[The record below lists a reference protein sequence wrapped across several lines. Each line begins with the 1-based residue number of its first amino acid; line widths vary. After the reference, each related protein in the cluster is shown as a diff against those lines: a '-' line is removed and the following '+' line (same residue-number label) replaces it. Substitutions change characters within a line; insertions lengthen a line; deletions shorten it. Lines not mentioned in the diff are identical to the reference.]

1 MPDTKKYL
9 DDQGLLYYHGKIKDI
24 FVNGVAWDSTNNKIT
39 KTIGSSTTDVVTAA
53 TLKTAMSLNE
63 VGNFKAVSTVANQGL
78 SDQEKRNA
86 RDNIGAGS
94 SGLTSVSYDT
104 TNDKIIYTDAGGN
117 HDVVTA
123 ATLKA
128 DMGLPADFDGSFSKV
143 TSTPTTLAGY
153 GITDAKIESG
163 VITLGSNTITP
174 VTDISGKADVATTLA
189 GYGITDASVNPSTG
203 VFTLGSNTYTVKIDN
218 GELTVGSNTWSLTNV
233 YKYKGSVATKAVLD
247 AMTKSSLTP
256 GDVYNVEADGQNY
269 AYVSWDNTTNKPVWD
284 ALGGTF
290 TIASI
295 TNADIDAIIAGTYTT
310 S

>member
-174 VTDISGKADVATTLA
+174 VDDR
-189 GYGITDASVNPSTG
+189 
-203 VFTLGSNTYTVKIDN
+203 FH
-218 GELTVGSNTWSLTNV
+218 
-233 YKYKGSVATKAVLD
+233 
-247 AMTKSSLTP
+247 
-256 GDVYNVEADGQNY
+256 
-269 AYVSWDNTTNKPVWD
+269 
-284 ALGGTF
+284 
-290 TIASI
+290 TIAPY
-295 TNADIDAIIAGTYTT
+295 DAG
-310 S
+310 